1 MTTMRF
7 RRFLSGGFACATP
20 LAILITALCSDAH
33 AHARPQSQPQS
44 QPQPQGPGA
53 SASDATRQK
62 AEQLF
67 AKGVAAM
74 QKKDWATAYQ
84 AFDESFA
91 QRASHDAAANLAQ
104 AAFKLNRFAVA
115 AQYFS
120 VALRM
125 MPTSEPPKRKAAV
138 ERAFEEAKK
147 EVTAVSVTVE
157 PADARVLVD
166 GTPQPFDAVFLE
178 PGEHTIEARAEGFE
192 TKREKVVAVKGG
204 DRRLAFRL
212 QKAKAP
218 AGGEGGAA
226 PVPTGPEQGPPPG
239 GAASADKPDESSA
252 KTTFL
257 ITGAGLTVLS
267 LGVGIGFGLDSR
279 AATDDAEALSS
290 KLGANGCSGSTSGA
304 DCASLQEKR
313 DRANRNANIATIG
326 FVGAGVFG
334 AATAAI
340 WLAWPDAKPT
350 SVRAVQVTPVLGA
363 GSGLAVRG
371 EF

>member
-7 RRFLSGGFACATP
+7 RRFLPSGFACATP
-20 LAILITALCSDAH
+20 LAILITVLSADAH
-33 AHARPQSQPQS
+33 ARPQPQPQSQPQS
-44 QPQPQGPGA
+44 QPQGPGA

-147 EVTAVSVTVE
+147 EVAAVSVTVE

-178 PGEHTIEARAEGFE
+178 PGDHTIEARAEGFE

-252 KTTFL
+252 RT
-257 ITGAGLTVLS
+257 TVLIAEGVIAAVG
-267 LGVGIGFGLDSR
+267 LGVGVGYLFAKSS
-279 AATDDAEALSS
+279 AEDDRDRLKQRSIAEV
-290 KLGANGCSGSTSGA
+290 GANGC
-304 DCASLQEKR
+304 ASQPEASVCVDLEDAA
-313 DRANRNANIATIG
+313 DRARKNATLSTVG
-326 FVGAGVFG
+326 FVGAGV
-334 AATAAI
+334 
-340 WLAWPDAKPT
+340 
-350 SVRAVQVTPVLGA
+350 AVIGLGA
-363 GSGLAVRG
+363 TWLLWPSPKSGKPRVAVDPMRRSVMVTG
-371 EF
+371 QF

>member
-7 RRFLSGGFACATP
+7 RRFLSAGFVCAIS
-20 LAILITALCSDAH
+20 AASLITTGN
-33 AHARPQSQPQS
+33 AHARPQ
-44 QPQPQGPGA
+44 PQPKASGA
-53 SASDATRQK
+53 GASDAIRQK
-62 AEQLF
+62 AEQHF
-67 AKGVAAM
+67 AKGVTAM
-74 QKKDWATAYQ
+74 QKKDWASAYQ

-91 QRASHDAAANLAQ
+91 LRASHDTAANLAQ

-115 AQYFS
+115 AQPFS

-166 GTPQPFDAVFLE
+166 GTPQPLDAVFLE
-178 PGEHTIEARAEGFE
+178 PGEHTIEARAAGFE
-192 TKREKVVAVKGG
+192 AKREQVVAVKGG
-204 DRRLAFRL
+204 ERQLAFRL
-212 QKAKAP
+212 QKLAAP
-218 AGGEGGAA
+218 GGGEGGAA
-226 PVPTGPEQGPPPG
+226 PVPDGGQQPRPPE
-239 GAASADKPDESSA
+239 GAAGGDKPDDSST
-252 KTTFL
+252 KTTVL
-257 ITGAGLTVLS
+257 IAGAGLTVLS

-326 FVGAGVFG
+326 FVGTGVFG
-334 AATAAI
+334 AATAVI
-340 WLAWPDAKPT
+340 WLAWPDAKPK
-350 SVRAVQVTPVLGA
+350 SARAVQVTPVLGA
-363 GSGLAVRG
+363 SSGLAIRG
-371 EF
+371 KF

>member
-1 MTTMRF
+1 MTTIRF
-7 RRFLSGGFACATP
+7 QRLLSAGFVCATP
-20 LAILITALCSDAH
+20 LAILTTVVSMH
-33 AHARPQSQPQS
+33 AHARPQ
-44 QPQPQGPGA
+44 PQPQGAAAGA

-74 QKKDWATAYQ
+74 QKRDWATAYQ

-115 AQYFS
+115 AQHFS

-166 GTPQPFDAVFLE
+166 GTPQPLDAVFLE

-204 DRRLAFRL
+204 SLQLAFSL
-212 QKAKAP
+212 QKAQAP

-226 PVPTGPEQGPPPG
+226 PVPTGREQAPPRG
-239 GAASADKPDESSA
+239 GAAGGGEPGGSSM

-279 AATDDAEALSS
+279 SATDDAEALSS
-290 KLGANGCSGSTSGA
+290 KLGANGCSGSSSGA

-313 DRANRNANIATIG
+313 DRANRNANVATIG

-340 WLAWPDAKPT
+340 WLAWPDAKPR
-350 SVRAVQVTPVLGA
+350 SARAVQVTPVLGVT
-363 GSGLAVRG
+363 SGMAVRG
-371 EF
+371 RF